1 MGEFYALKF
10 TLMKK
15 FYVNVL
21 CVCLMFLTSSS
32 YAATQS
38 SPVYILPNADKSI
51 VHIPSENHN
60 VDKLVLTPESQEKPE
75 EPLLNNSIVQNA
87 NNVLSI
93 EEKRELIE
101 KIVVRYKV
109 SHSVADHI
117 VTAAVKEARLH
128 NLDHLVILSVIA
140 AESSFNP
147 QAKNPSGA
155 LGLMQTIPRW
165 HQDKIK
171 KMGLSNNQLYGV
183 EANVRLG
190 TQILKEYLGLSNGN
204 LMQALQ
210 RYNGSLKD
218 RSLRYS
224 KKIMRNYEWFD
235 AE

>member
-1 MGEFYALKF
+1 MIKMYF
-10 TLMKK
+10 
-15 FYVNVL
+15 NVL
-21 CVCLMFLTSSS
+21 CVCLMFYASSS
-32 YAATQS
+32 YAATEK
-38 SPVYILPNADKSI
+38 SPLYLLPNSEKSI

-60 VDKLVLTPESQEKPE
+60 VDQMVLTPESKEKPE
-75 EPLLNNSIVQNA
+75 DKPLNNRIAQNDQ
-87 NNVLSI
+87 NVLSV
-93 EEKRELIE
+93 EEKSELIE
-101 KIVVRYKV
+101 KIVDRYKV
-109 SHSVADHI
+109 SPAVADNI

-147 QAKNPSGA
+147 QARNQSGA

-165 HQDKIK
+165 HQEKIR
-171 KMGLSNNQLYGV
+171 KMGLSNSQLYGV